1 MAEGE
6 RPCRAQWAVDEG
18 ADRGRRP
25 PTARRAAAHAR
36 ARRLPHDPGRGRP
49 GGPDAG
55 GVGRPGRGGAGR
67 GAAGHRRTR
76 GVAAAARVGQ
86 SRADPDA
93 HRARR
98 GRRPDRRPRRRRG
111 RLPRQAV
118 RRQGAEGPPPG
129 PPAAKLGGRG
139 PGHARLRGAAAR
151 QRASRGEGRRT
162 VCRAHPHGVPAPR
175 APHAEPAQ
183 GAAARADL
191 RAGVGLRLRA
201 GLERASRVRGVP
213 APQARGNRGSPAG
226 AHGARGR
233 IRPAGAVTLRA
244 RIAAAAGLAV
254 ALAVIAAALAVYLG
268 VRGQLRGELDESLR
282 DRTEAVARFGAPGAG
297 PPDGPGGPPRLL
309 RTRPEPFGGPEGYAQ
324 LVLPDGRAV
333 SRPGVDAQLPVDEE
347 ARAIAMDGSGS
358 RLADMTVD
366 GVHLRVLT
374 QALPRGGALQVARPL
389 DEIDRQLDRVL
400 LVLAFVGA
408 GGIALG
414 AGLGALVARTALAP
428 IDRFT
433 RRTEQLATDP
443 DPSERMEV
451 GGGEELERLA
461 RSFNATLDSLER
473 SVEAQRQ
480 LVADASHELRT
491 PIASLRANIQ
501 TLVEADR
508 LPVPGR
514 INRAV
519 SNLVDNAVKWSPTG
533 GAVELSLAGG
543 ALTVRDHGPGFDEGD
558 LPRVFER
565 FYRADGA
572 RGLPGSGLGLAIV
585 RQAAEAHGGS
595 AEAANAPGGGALL
608 RVSFGPVL
616 SGAGVDR

>member
-1 MAEGE
+1 M
-6 RPCRAQWAVDEG
+6 
-18 ADRGRRP
+18 
-25 PTARRAAAHAR
+25 
-36 ARRLPHDPGRGRP
+36 
-49 GGPDAG
+49 
-55 GVGRPGRGGAGR
+55 
-67 GAAGHRRTR
+67 
-76 GVAAAARVGQ
+76 
-86 SRADPDA
+86 
-93 HRARR
+93 
-98 GRRPDRRPRRRRG
+98 
-111 RLPRQAV
+111 
-118 RRQGAEGPPPG
+118 
-129 PPAAKLGGRG
+129 
-139 PGHARLRGAAAR
+139 
-151 QRASRGEGRRT
+151 
-162 VCRAHPHGVPAPR
+162 
-175 APHAEPAQ
+175 
-183 GAAARADL
+183 
-191 RAGVGLRLRA
+191 
-201 GLERASRVRGVP
+201 
-213 APQARGNRGSPAG
+213 
-226 AHGARGR
+226 
-233 IRPAGAVTLRA
+233 TLRA

-254 ALAVIAAALAVYLG
+254 ALAVIAAAAAVYLG
-268 VRGQLRGELDESLR
+268 VRGQLRGEVDESLR
-282 DRTEAVARFGAPGAG
+282 ERTEAVGRLGGPGAG
-297 PPDGPGGPPRLL
+297 PPGGPDRPPMLL
-309 RTRPEPFGGPEGYAQ
+309 RPRPEPFGGPEGYAQ

-333 SRPGVDAQLPVDEE
+333 SRPGIDAQLPVDGA
-347 ARAIAMDGSGS
+347 AREIAMEGSGS
-358 RLADMTVD
+358 RLTDMTVD

-389 DEIDRQLDRVL
+389 DEVDRQLDRVL
-400 LVLAFVGA
+400 LVLLFVGA

-473 SVEAQRQ
+473 SVGAQRQ

-501 TLVEADR
+501 TLGEAER
-508 LPVPGR
+508 LPASEREALRADVVAELDELTALVADVVELARGTAPGELTDDVRLDEIVAAVVDRTRTRTGGRLDFEVRTEPTVVRGDPGR

-519 SNLVDNAVKWSPTG
+519 SNLVDNAVKWSPPG
-533 GAVELSLAGG
+533 GAVELSVADG
-543 ALTVRDHGPGFDEGD
+543 ALSVRDHGPGFDDRD

-616 SGAGVDR
+616 SGPSQLRVHH